1 MHKSLPNTTRQ
12 AGKRYCQNDKVRIT
26 QRQEH
31 TDHVSNVQGKVL
43 CSFGFVHHPRLRAV
57 LLGDQTVITDYA
69 CDCYEYNDNSDFCSH
84 CAALAMR
91 AFGEG
96 ELVYQQKTG
105 LPGGSDSALEQRP
118 EADRVIVLSDG
129 QNDEGQRCVQGK
141 VLCSFGFVHHPRLRL
156 RASEVTDYT
165 CDCYRFFESSAF
177 CPHCRALLTQVLG
190 QDKPAAPESE
200 APALEME
207 CPVPAA

>member
-26 QRQEH
+26 QRQVH

-105 LPGGSDSALEQRP
+105 LPG
-118 EADRVIVLSDG
+118 
-129 QNDEGQRCVQGK
+129 
-141 VLCSFGFVHHPRLRL
+141 RLRL
-156 RASEVTDYT
+156 RS
-165 CDCYRFFESSAF
+165 
-177 CPHCRALLTQVLG
+177 
-190 QDKPAAPESE
+190 
-200 APALEME
+200 
-207 CPVPAA
+207 

>member
-31 TDHVSNVQGKVL
+31 TDHVSNVQGKIL

-105 LPGGSDSALEQRP
+105 LPGGSDPALEQKP

-156 RASEVTDYT
+156 RASEVTDYA
-165 CDCYRFFESSAF
+165 CDCYRF
-177 CPHCRALLTQVLG
+177 L
-190 QDKPAAPESE
+190 KAAPF
-200 APALEME
+200 APIAGR
-207 CPVPAA
+207 C

>member
-84 CAALAMR
+84 CAALGHARLWRRR
-91 AFGEG
+91 AGIPAE
-96 ELVYQQKTG
+96 
-105 LPGGSDSALEQRP
+105 DRP
-118 EADRVIVLSDG
+118 SR
-129 QNDEGQRCVQGK
+129 
-141 VLCSFGFVHHPRLRL
+141 RLRL
-156 RASEVTDYT
+156 RS
-165 CDCYRFFESSAF
+165 
-177 CPHCRALLTQVLG
+177 
-190 QDKPAAPESE
+190 
-200 APALEME
+200 
-207 CPVPAA
+207 

>member
-69 CDCYEYNDNSDFCSH
+69 CDCYEYNDNSDFLQPLRRPGHARLGEASWYTS
-84 CAALAMR
+84 R
-91 AFGEG
+91 RPAF
-96 ELVYQQKTG
+96 
-105 LPGGSDSALEQRP
+105 
-118 EADRVIVLSDG
+118 
-129 QNDEGQRCVQGK
+129 
-141 VLCSFGFVHHPRLRL
+141 
-156 RASEVTDYT
+156 
-165 CDCYRFFESSAF
+165 
-177 CPHCRALLTQVLG
+177 
-190 QDKPAAPESE
+190 PAAQTPLLSRSRRLT
-200 APALEME
+200 A
-207 CPVPAA
+207 